1 MSPRVG
7 AAALAAL
14 VFAGGLGPARAAVDL
29 NGPFLVYSEIQG
41 SPTGECIMTFTQ
53 TGTALS
59 VTGCKANASG
69 TIDPETGAFTVSGTC
84 PLGALT
90 ITATAAQDSYTWA
103 GQGPCGDLMFDF
115 FGTRCGNDVLDPG
128 EECDRNPGD
137 LC

>member
-29 NGPFLVYSEIQG
+29 NGLFLVYSEIQG

-69 TIDPETGAFTVSGTC
+69 TIDP
-84 PLGALT
+84 
-90 ITATAAQDSYTWA
+90 
-103 GQGPCGDLMFDF
+103 
-115 FGTRCGNDVLDPG
+115 
-128 EECDRNPGD
+128 
-137 LC
+137 